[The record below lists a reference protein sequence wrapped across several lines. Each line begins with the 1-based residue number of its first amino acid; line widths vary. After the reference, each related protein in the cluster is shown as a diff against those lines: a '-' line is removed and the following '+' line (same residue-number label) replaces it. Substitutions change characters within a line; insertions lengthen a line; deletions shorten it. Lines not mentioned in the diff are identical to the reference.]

1 MTCLFVSD
9 RGKKGAVV
17 ESRQIETKE
26 SKIKTKETKETKKRG
41 QNGGILLEGQQ
52 EPERCN

>member
-26 SKIKTKETKETKKRG
+26 SEIETKESKESKKRE
-41 QNGGILLEGQQ
+41 QNAGILL
-52 EPERCN
+52 